1 MVSIQELGTST
12 TPTWCPGCG
21 DFGILSA
28 LKKALSDLN
37 LPPESVCLFN
47 GIGCSGNSA
56 EWVGTYGFH
65 TLHGRPLPV
74 ATGAKLANHELN
86 VIAVSGDGDGYGI
99 GMGHFIHAMRR
110 NIDLTYLVFNNGV
123 YGLTTGQASP
133 TAEKGM
139 ATKSTPH
146 GVIETPVNPLEIA
159 LAAGASFVARGFAG
173 DMIHLSG
180 IIAEA
185 IKHKGFAL
193 VDILQPCVTYN
204 KINTY
209 QYYLQRVYKLGADYD
224 PSNKKNALEKAS
236 EWEKTGKIPVGILF
250 REERPTYADGLPQIA
265 RTPLVKQKISG
276 IDVSKLMEEMV

>member
-1 MVSIQELGTST
+1 MASIERFGTTT

-21 DFGILSA
+21 DFGILNA

-37 LPPESVCLFN
+37 LPPESVCLFS
-47 GIGCSGNSA
+47 GIGCGA
-56 EWVGTYGFH
+56 DTPEWIEVNGFH

-86 VIAVSGDGDGYGI
+86 VIAISGDGDGYGI

-110 NIDLTYLVFNNGV
+110 NIDITYLVFNNGV

-139 ATKSTPH
+139 TTKSTPH

-159 LAAGASFVARGFAG
+159 LAAGASFVSRGFAG

-185 IKHKGFAL
+185 IKHRGFAL
-193 VDILQPCVTYN
+193 VDVLQPCVTYN
-204 KINTY
+204 TINTY
-209 QYYLQRVYKLGADYD
+209 QYYLKKIYKLGADYD
-224 PSNKKNALEKAS
+224 PSDKAKAFAKAG
-236 EWEKTGKIPVGILF
+236 EWEKGIPLGVLY
-250 REERPTYADGLPQIA
+250 REKKPTYADDLPQIS

-276 IDVSKLMEEMV
+276 IDVSKLMEELV